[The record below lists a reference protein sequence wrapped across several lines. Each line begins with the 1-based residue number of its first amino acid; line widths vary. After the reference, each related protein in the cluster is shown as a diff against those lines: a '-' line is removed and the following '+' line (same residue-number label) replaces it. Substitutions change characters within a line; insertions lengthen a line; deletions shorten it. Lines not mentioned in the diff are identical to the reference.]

1 MSGSY
6 DKTLR
11 IFRTDTGRSREVYYT
26 KRMQRLSSVLWSS
39 DNRVS
44 EFIRF
49 FLVGFLILNIFV
61 CVGGNHVRLQISKTN
76 IFLELI
82 FFVIFS
88 PVSIISTITVNNL
101 VWCTFL
107 STVAKFWY
115 LRETKNRSGA

>member
-1 MSGSY
+1 MSLWFYFILGKEIVSGSY

-49 FLVGFLILNIFV
+49 FLVGFLILNIFYV
-61 CVGGNHVRLQISKTN
+61 WVEIMYGSK
-76 IFLELI
+76 
-82 FFVIFS
+82 
-88 PVSIISTITVNNL
+88 
-101 VWCTFL
+101 
-107 STVAKFWY
+107 
-115 LRETKNRSGA
+115 